1 MDAAIERSLKRVTA
15 TMFGDRVRK
24 SLELRYRIN
33 RVRTA
38 LDGIIRSQKQFALAG
53 QFRPVHARMSFGDD
67 GALPPVRLQ
76 TESGLELQI
85 VGRIDRIDLGQPNAS
100 GVRPALAVTYKLSAS
115 ALDMA
120 MVFHGRDVELLI
132 LLLALAGAGDR
143 LGDEPIMPAAALA
156 VATSRSIRNVAD
168 PDDANSPDD
177 PVFWLEPKPRGIIDT
192 QLLRQFDKDLATGA
206 SRVVSAFIK
215 KDGEL
220 GLPARSDLV
229 NSTQLAA
236 LLNHVEQCLV
246 AAADQM
252 LRGDIDIRPYMHNKT
267 TPCPHCA
274 FRDVCRIERG
284 HREYDRI
291 ESTDRVTVLRSLP
304 QIPE

>member
-1 MDAAIERSLKRVTA
+1 
-15 TMFGDRVRK
+15 
-24 SLELRYRIN
+24 
-33 RVRTA
+33 
-38 LDGIIRSQKQFALAG
+38 
-53 QFRPVHARMSFGDD
+53 
-67 GALPPVRLQ
+67 
-76 TESGLELQI
+76 
-85 VGRIDRIDLGQPNAS
+85 
-100 GVRPALAVTYKLSAS
+100 
-115 ALDMA
+115 
-120 MVFHGRDVELLI
+120 
-132 LLLALAGAGDR
+132 
-143 LGDEPIMPAAALA
+143 MPAAALA

-291 ESTDRVTVLRSLP
+291 ESTDRVTVLKSLP